1 MKKGFRNSVSDNIF
15 YAIDWILLILVFII
29 VAYPLAFIITSSFNR
44 GISVMGLSLIPQSFT
59 LGGYQAVFGDSN
71 IWTGYANSILYMVAG
86 TAVSLFVTICCA
98 YPLSRKD
105 FVGKKGIMLL
115 CVFTMYFSGGLV
127 PSYLLVQDLRL
138 ADTIWALILPGAMSV
153 YNMIVMRTFFQSQIP
168 DELHESSQIDGCG
181 NIRFLVSIV
190 LPLSVSMLS
199 VIGLF
204 YAVRS
209 WNSYFPALI
218 YLTSRSKY
226 PLQIFL
232 REILILNAGNSGS
245 STTDLDP
252 DLLLKLE
259 ERKNV
264 MKYSLIIVSS
274 LPVLI
279 IYPFVQKYF
288 VKGIMIGAIK
298 G

>member
-1 MKKGFRNSVSDNIF
+1 
-15 YAIDWILLILVFII
+15 
-29 VAYPLAFIITSSFNR
+29 
-44 GISVMGLSLIPQSFT
+44 
-59 LGGYQAVFGDSN
+59 
-71 IWTGYANSILYMVAG
+71 MVAG